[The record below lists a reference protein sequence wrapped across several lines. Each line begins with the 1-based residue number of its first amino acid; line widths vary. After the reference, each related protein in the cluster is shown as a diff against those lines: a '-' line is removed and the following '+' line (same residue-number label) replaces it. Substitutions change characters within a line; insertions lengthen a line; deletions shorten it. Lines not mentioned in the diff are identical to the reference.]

1 MHLGIRLVWPAL
13 LALQTFALGAAPAFV
28 RHQGL
33 LRPGLSHRDGV
44 AGRGRGQEGLL
55 CRQRRRDGHRVDR
68 RLAGHAGGGVGLA
81 QYHAQHLQRGDQL
94 HRVRAAGNPSVA
106 GLHGHSSRR
115 RGRQEGSQE
124 RERAQGQGGRHLVDQ
139 VGLDH
144 SAAPAAESARARA
157 VRLRRGGGAG
167 QRADFQRAAGG
178 RARRGLA
185 GAAAIA
191 DRHDRRLS
199 GDRHASARWRR
210 NSRSSA
216 SPPTMP
222 G

>member
-1 MHLGIRLVWPAL
+1 MTAGATNGCPNPA
-13 LALQTFALGAAPAFV
+13 AQGETADASSDQARMAGGAGAADGCARRGARIV

-33 LRPGLSHRDGV
+33 LRPGLSHRDGL

-55 CRQRRRDGHRVDR
+55 CRQRRRDGYRVDR
-68 RLAGHAGGGVGLA
+68 RLAGHAGGGGGLA
-81 QYHAQHLQRGDQL
+81 QYHAQHLQRRDQL
-94 HRVRAAGNPSVA
+94 HRVRAARASICRWSPWASIPA
-106 GLHGHSSRR
+106 SWSEKRA
-115 RGRQEGSQE
+115 QE

-139 VGLDH
+139 VRLDH
-144 SAAPAAESARARA
+144 SPAPAAESARARA

-191 DRHDRRLS
+191 DRHDRP
-199 GDRHASARWRR
+199 AF
-210 NSRSSA
+210 
-216 SPPTMP
+216 P
-222 G
+222 